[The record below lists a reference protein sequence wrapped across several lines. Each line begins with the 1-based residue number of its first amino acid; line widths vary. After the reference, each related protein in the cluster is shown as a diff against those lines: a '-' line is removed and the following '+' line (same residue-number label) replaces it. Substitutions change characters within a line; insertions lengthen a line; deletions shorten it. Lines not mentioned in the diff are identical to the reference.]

1 MTFDIFEDK
10 GNEGR
15 VPSPP
20 IPLSGEVEEV
30 MPMGKSQGNV
40 IARNAVTKQT
50 PEGNVSPGPGP
61 KEIWCEA
68 KILCQQNGQ
77 PVIAT
82 GFKQV

>member
-1 MTFDIFEDK
+1 MTFDIVEDK

-30 MPMGKSQGNV
+30 MPMGKSQRNV

-50 PEGNVSPGPGP
+50 LEGNVNPGPGRR
-61 KEIWCEA
+61 
-68 KILCQQNGQ
+68 NVVRG
-77 PVIAT
+77 
-82 GFKQV
+82 